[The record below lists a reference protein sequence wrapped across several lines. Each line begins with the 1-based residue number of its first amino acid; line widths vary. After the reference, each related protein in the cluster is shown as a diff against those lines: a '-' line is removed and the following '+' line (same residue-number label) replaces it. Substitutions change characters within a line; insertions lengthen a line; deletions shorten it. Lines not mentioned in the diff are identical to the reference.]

1 MPDGIFDPTITLLGN
16 SLDLRAARH
25 KLLSSNIANQE
36 TPGYRAV
43 DIKFEEELQKRSG
56 KGPGQ
61 GDTEALT
68 RTSPL
73 HLSPVSGI
81 GGEPRVLDRA
91 TEIEGYDRNSV
102 GIEGEMAKLSEN
114 SLMYTISSKMIRSK
128 FNLLMTA
135 IKEGS
140 R

>member
-1 MPDGIFDPTITLLGN
+1 MPDGLFDSTISLLGN

-43 DIKFEEELQKRSG
+43 DIKFEEELRKRSG
-56 KGPGQ
+56 APS
-61 GDTEALT
+61 GDTEVLT

-81 GGEPRVLDRA
+81 AGEPRVLDRA

>member
-1 MPDGIFDPTITLLGN
+1 
-16 SLDLRAARH
+16 
-25 KLLSSNIANQE
+25 
-36 TPGYRAV
+36 V
-43 DIKFEEELQKRSG
+43 
-56 KGPGQ
+56 
-61 GDTEALT
+61 GDKQ
-68 RTSPL
+68 SKD
-73 HLSPVSGI
+73 V
-81 GGEPRVLDRA
+81 VLDA
-91 TEIEGYDRNSV
+91 EIEGYDRNSV

>member
-1 MPDGIFDPTITLLGN
+1 MPDGIFDSTISLLGN
-16 SLDLRAARH
+16 TLDLRAARH

-43 DIKFEEELQKRSG
+43 DINFEEELEKRAG
-56 KGPGQ
+56 KGVLA
-61 GDTEALT
+61 GDTEALA

-73 HLSPVSGI
+73 HLSPTSGI
-81 GGEPRVLDRA
+81 GSEPRVLDRA

-102 GIEGEMAKLSEN
+102 GVEGEMAKLSEN

-135 IKEGS
+135 IKEGG

>member
-1 MPDGIFDPTITLLGN
+1 MPDGIFDSTISLLGN
-16 SLDLRAARH
+16 TLDLRAARH

-43 DIKFEEELQKRSG
+43 DIKFEEELEKRAG
-56 KGPGQ
+56 KG
-61 GDTEALT
+61 GDTEALK

-73 HLSPVSGI
+73 HLSPTSGI
-81 GGEPRVLDRA
+81 GSEPRVLDRA

-102 GIEGEMAKLSEN
+102 GVEGEMAKLSEN

-135 IKEGS
+135 IKEGG